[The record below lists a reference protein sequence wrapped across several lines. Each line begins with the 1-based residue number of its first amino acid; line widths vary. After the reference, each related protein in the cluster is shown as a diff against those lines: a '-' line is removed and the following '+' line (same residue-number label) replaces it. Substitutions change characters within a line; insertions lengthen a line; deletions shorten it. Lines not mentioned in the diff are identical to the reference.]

1 MPSRGVEARIVSH
14 IEASDSSCL
23 IIGNDMRGTLVGA
36 RMESDFTISQ
46 LKNGL
51 SSLVHKGDLTHCL
64 TDYGAREYRLTDKG
78 RLRAEKLKK
87 AKKAP
92 LWV

>member
-14 IEASDSSCL
+14 INGSDSSCL
-23 IIGNDMRGTLVGA
+23 IIGNDMRSTLVGA
-36 RMESDFTISQ
+36 RMESFTIGQ

-51 SSLVHKGDLTHCL
+51 SSLVQKGELTHCL
-64 TDYGAREYRLTDKG
+64 TDYGAREYRLTEKG

>member
-1 MPSRGVEARIVSH
+1 
-14 IEASDSSCL
+14 
-23 IIGNDMRGTLVGA
+23 MRSTLVGA
-36 RMESDFTISQ
+36 RMESDFTIGQ

-51 SSLVHKGDLTHCL
+51 SSLVQKGELTHCL
-64 TDYGAREYRLTDKG
+64 TDYGAREYRLTEKG

-92 LWV
+92 LWA